1 MTHLAAL
8 VSRAVAGLV
17 FVQLDVST
25 IMSAPPQA
33 LAPAAPLNQ
42 QTLNEAF
49 NNGNSKL
56 MIGEFQEALN
66 AFNRAA
72 ELAPGNEDVYLSR
85 GIALEKLLKWDDA
98 IADYRRSNELH
109 KKNHLF
115 AKVCDIIITALLN
128 LSYKQTKFLTR
139 TIGTCLA
146 TSATQ
151 KRGWVFGK
159 RP

>member
-1 MTHLAAL
+1 MSHITAL
-8 VSRAVAGLV
+8 VSKAVATLL

-25 IMSAPPQA
+25 ISAPPTA
-33 LAPAAPLNQ
+33 LAPAAPLRQ

-56 MIGEFQEALN
+56 MIGEFQEALDS
-66 AFNRAA
+66 FNRAA

-98 IADYRRSNELH
+98 ISDYRKSNELH

-115 AKVCDIIITALLN
+115 AKVSTGV
-128 LSYKQTKFLTR
+128 KF
-139 TIGTCLA
+139 
-146 TSATQ
+146 
-151 KRGWVFGK
+151 
-159 RP
+159 P